1 MDRIALHQPSANY
14 VKQKTSGPEVR
25 RPLRFEPDKNLD
37 HINPVPQS
45 ASTDTFPPSPLK
57 GVRPLTG
64 RKAGLGGVS
73 RRRSRQ
79 EPARTLA
86 TAKRQ
91 SCAAPADLLSC
102 VSCCT
107 MKATPNRSKRGASG
121 ARLGPCRHVEVVR
134 RIRLRKC
141 KRHANSM
148 LETGS
153 FCSNRSCK
161 VAGGTIGTHMFKM
174 RFCCYCFWA
183 FDLFAASWSGRKA
196 NRA

>member
-1 MDRIALHQPSANY
+1 MDRIALHQPYANF
-14 VKQKTSGPEVR
+14 VKQKLSGKKSENHAEKTLNR
-25 RPLRFEPDKNLD
+25 INLE

-91 SCAAPADLLSC
+91 SRAAPADLLSC
-102 VSCCT
+102 VSYCT
-107 MKATPNRSKRGASG
+107 TKATPIRSKRGASV
-121 ARLGPCRHVEVVR
+121 ARLGPSRHVEVVR
-134 RIRLRKC
+134 KEPFPE
-141 KRHANSM
+141 M
-148 LETGS
+148 
-153 FCSNRSCK
+153 
-161 VAGGTIGTHMFKM
+161 
-174 RFCCYCFWA
+174 
-183 FDLFAASWSGRKA
+183 
-196 NRA
+196 